1 MCTTTRRY
9 RASKPQTMSGETK
22 EDSKPLN
29 DTPSNE
35 GVVDKGE
42 VNTSTNF
49 QCVKSIQESSASLL
63 RMVSK
68 VDFHDF
74 ISNIISLYHKRWFI

>member
-1 MCTTTRRY
+1 
-9 RASKPQTMSGETK
+9 MSGEPK

-35 GVVDKGE
+35 GVVDEGE

-74 ISNIISLYHKRWFI
+74 ISNIISLYLNYCIKDGLFG

>member
-1 MCTTTRRY
+1 
-9 RASKPQTMSGETK
+9 MSEETK

-35 GVVDKGE
+35 GVVDEGE

-68 VDFHDF
+68 VDSHYFD
-74 ISNIISLYHKRWFI
+74 SIISSLYLNYYIDY

>member
-1 MCTTTRRY
+1 
-9 RASKPQTMSGETK
+9 MSGETK

-74 ISNIISLYHKRWFI
+74 ISNIISLYLNYCIKDGLFG

>member
-1 MCTTTRRY
+1 
-9 RASKPQTMSGETK
+9 MSEETK

-35 GVVDKGE
+35 GVEDKGE
-42 VNTSTNF
+42 ISTSTNF
-49 QCVKSIQESSASLL
+49 QCVKSLQESSASLL

-68 VDFHDF
+68 VDYMIF
-74 ISNIISLYHKRWFI
+74 SIISLCLNYHN

>member
-1 MCTTTRRY
+1 
-9 RASKPQTMSGETK
+9 MSEETK

-42 VNTSTNF
+42 ENTSTNF

-68 VDFHDF
+68 VDFHDS
-74 ISNIISLYHKRWFI
+74 ISNIISLYFNYYIKGGLFR

>member
-1 MCTTTRRY
+1 
-9 RASKPQTMSGETK
+9 MSEETK

-68 VDFHDF
+68 VDSHYFD
-74 ISNIISLYHKRWFI
+74 SIISSLYLNYYIDY

>member
-1 MCTTTRRY
+1 
-9 RASKPQTMSGETK
+9 MSGGPK

-35 GVVDKGE
+35 GVVDKGD

-68 VDFHDF
+68 VDFHDS
-74 ISNIISLYHKRWFI
+74 ISNIISLYFNYYIKGGSFR

>member
-1 MCTTTRRY
+1 
-9 RASKPQTMSGETK
+9 MSEETK

-35 GVVDKGE
+35 GVVDKGD
-42 VNTSTNF
+42 VITSTNF

-68 VDFHDF
+68 VDFHDS
-74 ISNIISLYHKRWFI
+74 ISNIISLYFNYYIKGGSFRWALQMSDSWN

>member
-1 MCTTTRRY
+1 
-9 RASKPQTMSGETK
+9 MSEETK

-35 GVVDKGE
+35 GVVVKGE

-74 ISNIISLYHKRWFI
+74 ISIIFISLYLN